1 MSYISPT
8 NTNAAAGVGRVG
20 AVRSEQVS
28 RPDATLDD
36 TRTRPTRSKDQVELS
51 QVARHLSV
59 LKSGIPERSELIA
72 RVRQEIDAG
81 QYDTPEKLEA
91 AIDGV
96 KEDLEFTL

>member
-1 MSYISPT
+1 MSYISQT

-20 AVRSEQVS
+20 GVRSEQVS
-28 RPDATLDD
+28 RPDAAQND

-59 LKSGIPERSELIA
+59 LKAGTPERAELIN
-72 RVRQEIDAG
+72 RVREDIDAG
-81 QYDTPEKLEA
+81 KYDTPERFEA
-91 AIDGV
+91 AIDGI